1 MATMKIVIYVG
12 IAVAYGN
19 QKVCHVAVS
28 HSDDGYR
35 QHAVCGILGSEGQRL
50 CAFDDHLEK
59 SWECDPISLSYV
71 KDKVSTSVACSATSS
86 FHTSPFCVIR
96 RLEGGRLV
104 ADNLEQGY
112 CFDYMRPKSSRMSI
126 CGQPSDPCAFQV
138 SQIGTSQT
146 PASIEETSGCNAD
159 QYKKVDDNT
168 VTCIDLENVAYCRI
182 YSDGYHIV
190 SQKLDKTSQLDARV
204 ASEHQIVEGSLGE
217 VHDSMAMLMDALPS
231 AKDQCLLTVE
241 AAWKAL
247 GQYKAAAEF
256 GG

>member
-1 MATMKIVIYVG
+1 MATMKTVIYVG

-19 QKVCHVAVS
+19 PTVCHVAVS
-28 HSDDGYR
+28 HSDDDFR
-35 QHAVCGILGSEGQRL
+35 QHAVCGILGSEGHRL
-50 CAFDDHLEK
+50 CAFDDHLEP
-59 SWECDPISLSYV
+59 SWDCVSISLSYR
-71 KDKVSTSVACSATSS
+71 KEELSTSVTCSADSTSD
-86 FHTSPFCVIR
+86 FCAIR
-96 RLEGGRLV
+96 RLEDGRLV

-112 CFDYMRPKSSRMSI
+112 CIDHIWAKTSGMSI
-126 CGQPSDPCAFQV
+126 CGHPNDPCAFQV

-146 PASIEETSGCNAD
+146 PASVEEVYGCNAD
-159 QYKKVDDNT
+159 QYKMVDDNT
-168 VTCIDLENVAYCRI
+168 VTCIDLQNVAYCRI

-190 SQKLDKTSQLDARV
+190 SQKLDKTAQLDARV

-217 VHDSMAMLMDALPS
+217 VHDDMEMLMDALPG
-231 AKDQCLLTVE
+231 ANDHCLLTVE